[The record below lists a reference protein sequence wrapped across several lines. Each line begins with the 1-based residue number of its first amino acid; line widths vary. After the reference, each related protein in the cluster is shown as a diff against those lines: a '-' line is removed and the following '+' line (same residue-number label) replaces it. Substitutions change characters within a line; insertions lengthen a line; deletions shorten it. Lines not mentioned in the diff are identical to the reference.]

1 MLKNWKTSFSV
12 LFLFLAGILPAG
24 EPFLKGTPDS
34 RWKLTQYARWTA
46 TADGSTEL
54 EVHIAPDAPIRNET
68 YGANLG
74 IDLAPYKGKTIVISG
89 LISADGIPQG
99 EKSHCCAKLM
109 LFHKG
114 PAGSRYYS
122 SSAGLWGTFRNRRQE
137 IMLRVPDPV
146 GENVLMAGL
155 QNNRGTVRISGLRIE
170 ERDLYPLPFQVPE
183 NFRCEYT
190 ERVTKSPVLR
200 GAGIRSDSTRKD
212 AADLAAYGANLMR
225 WWIRWDINQPETLQR
240 SLDRLETMLPE
251 YEKLGLKLIPV
262 LAQVPVFIL
271 FQKLHG
277 KPIAAAYFFSVQK
290 KPSFR
295 KLRPL

>member
-12 LFLFLAGILPAG
+12 LILFFAGILPAG
-24 EPFLKGTPDS
+24 EPFLKETPDS

-114 PAGSRYYS
+114 PEGSRYYS
-122 SSAGLWGTFRNRRQE
+122 SSAGLPYDGDAWYRISVVIPESWKGRPLFFDADTIDDLDWVWFNGSQIGHTSEKTPKYWSARRLYRIPSE
-137 IMLRVPDPV
+137 MVRY
-146 GENVLMAGL
+146 GGKNVLAIRVRDL
-155 QNNRGTVRISGLRIE
+155 RGNGGILGKVRIGGAKAESGAVFF
-170 ERDLYPLPFQVPE
+170 ERPSRLIL
-183 NFRCEYT
+183 NFDPNSWRQ
-190 ERVTKSPVLR
+190 
-200 GAGIRSDSTRKD
+200 
-212 AADLAAYGANLMR
+212 
-225 WWIRWDINQPETLQR
+225 W
-240 SLDRLETMLPE
+240 
-251 YEKLGLKLIPV
+251 
-262 LAQVPVFIL
+262 
-271 FQKLHG
+271 
-277 KPIAAAYFFSVQK
+277 
-290 KPSFR
+290 
-295 KLRPL
+295 